1 MTEKETGQTRKKF
14 LEGIGCLGY
23 LVAVVILVA
32 VFIAHCDGIFK

>member
-1 MTEKETGQTRKKF
+1 MTQQEPKQTRKKI
-14 LEGIGCLGY
+14 LEVIGCLGY